1 MCLET
6 PQCIRTAHDGQE
18 LNTTGQREHR
28 KTAENTPQDS
38 KWMCLNLHSLAWWKL
53 ERRSGATK
61 QLSVLCM

>member
-1 MCLET
+1 MCT
-6 PQCIRTAHDGQE
+6 TRTERQE
-18 LNTTGQREHR
+18 NTTGQRKHR

-38 KWMCLNLHSLAWWKL
+38 KWTRLNLHSLSWKL